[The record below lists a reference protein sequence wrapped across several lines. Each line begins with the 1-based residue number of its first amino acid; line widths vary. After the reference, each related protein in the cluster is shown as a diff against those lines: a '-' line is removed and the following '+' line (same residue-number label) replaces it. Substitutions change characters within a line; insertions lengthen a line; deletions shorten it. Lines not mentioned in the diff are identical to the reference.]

1 MRKLLAGFLT
11 TLRWLLVLL
20 LPGLGLLAGLLLLP
34 TVKPCWERRLEQD
47 AKCAG
52 IVTIEGQPQL
62 IINGGRTF
70 SGLLAFF
77 EIISL
82 DLDTGNILF
91 TRKMEDDGQSKMEL
105 LPGTTHALYQDKY
118 HRHSRVTVRDWLQN
132 VVVHEG
138 VLPGGVELV
147 RSLSYQDQVLMADMN
162 LGAKNTGLA
171 IWRFDQ
177 ELPAEPAQI
186 TLPEMG
192 PCDIR
197 LSTDGNWAV
206 VRYSPVVRD
215 GRFTK
220 PKHIDIVDTRLGKVV
235 QRLPDEIKSISW
247 VPAHDSFV
255 ALQQSDNSM
264 TKYWQRY
271 DRLDSQ
277 YVPVGPQ
284 LLVTSPGEIL
294 SPSVSPYIVVETK
307 DNYDPLRRKLKE
319 LLGKYGNFI
328 ADRYCPEA
336 TVLELYQ
343 ANSGE
348 LLQSISIPN
357 YSLFSA
363 DTTSAGIS
371 FLDKQS
377 IYPTPNGRGIILQS
391 GQHFTCW
398 QFDPYRPWY
407 PRMGFAFGLTFAI
420 LLARRNL
427 SRTAT
432 NYSNARC

>member
-1 MRKLLAGFLT
+1 M
-11 TLRWLLVLL
+11 

-34 TVKPCWERRLEQD
+34 TVKPRWERHLEHD

-70 SGLLAFF
+70 TGLLAFF

-82 DLDTGNILF
+82 DLDTGNTVF
-91 TRKMEDDGQSKMEL
+91 TRKIDDDGQSKMEL
-105 LPGTTHALYQDKY
+105 LPGTTHALYHDKY
-118 HRHSRVTVRDWLQN
+118 HRHSRVTVKDWMQN

-138 VLPGGVELV
+138 VLPGDSELV
-147 RSLSYQDQVLMADMN
+147 RSLSYQDQVLMADLN
-162 LGAKNTGLA
+162 LGGNNTGIT

-177 ELPAEPAQI
+177 DQPAEPVKI
-186 TLPEMG
+186 MLSGMG

-197 LSTDGNWAV
+197 LSADGNWAV
-206 VRYSPVVRD
+206 VSYNPVVGE
-215 GRFTK
+215 GRFIR
-220 PKHIDIVDTRLGKVV
+220 PKYVDLVDIRQGEIV
-235 QRLPDEIKSISW
+235 QRLPTGIKSVCW
-247 VPAHDSFV
+247 LPGHDSFV
-255 ALQQSDNSM
+255 ALQQRDNSL

-271 DRLDSQ
+271 DRLDLGFM
-277 YVPVGPQ
+277 PVGPQ
-284 LLVTSPGEIL
+284 LLVISPGEIL
-294 SPSVSPYIVVETK
+294 SPSVSPFVVVETK

-319 LLGKYGNFI
+319 LLGKYGDTI
-328 ADRYCPEA
+328 SDRYCPES
-336 TVLELYQ
+336 TIIELYQ

-363 DTTSAGIS
+363 DTASAGIS

-407 PRMGFAFGLTFAI
+407 PGVGLAFGFTFAI

-427 SRTAT
+427 RRTAVQRGD
-432 NYSNARC
+432 NEGHA